1 MPIISALMQS
11 HPTEREDTMVT
22 YEQQLSALNVAYLRG
37 HVTESEWKR
46 DAEWLNARI
55 REEREQA
62 TAEPAADTTPEAR

>member
-37 HVTESEWKR
+37 QVTESEWKR
-46 DAEWLNARI
+46 DAEWLTARI
-55 REEREQA
+55 REEREVLTDRKA
-62 TAEPAADTTPEAR
+62 G